1 MSIHQLAF
9 NGSAVPL
16 RAVLS
21 CQPALV
27 SELSADRGS
36 SLLYTAARF
45 NHFAVCKMLIEEF
58 HADVNIRNKENLS
71 TPLHG
76 AAFGGHAD
84 VVQLL
89 ILHGA
94 DTSAKN
100 AYHETPLDNAKAPA
114 DGVKKAQSKSTI
126 AALTAPK
133 TVSGGEFSAPPPA
146 ASPPPAVVVAP
157 VVVAAAVPPPAVPVV
172 AAPITPPAPSPAA
185 PPPHLVPPTPA
196 SLNKLTLP
204 TLVSLCTQYS
214 LSATGTKAD
223 LIGRLVPAITAACA
237 DSATPAVP
245 ALPQQDEPPVKKLV
259 VESPSGAPVAV
270 PAPTATSAPAEV
282 ATAAASTG
290 VRSVDDPAWI
300 AKLSAAT
307 YTETEVVPN
316 TQEFWDLEEKVNA
329 WYQGRNED
337 YVSNRLKKKKK
348 PLTFVLK
355 RAWKIH
361 NPVLEEAFA
370 DTRKLLQS
378 TLDDG
383 QCRVRVAF
391 HGTREVNIPSI
402 LRTGLLRFKHPLN
415 PCKTQADD
423 GYFGTNLKGVYVSRY
438 YDYTLKYCN
447 GLNPLDDGGV
457 AKTIMFKCLPGKV
470 FPIPKLSMGIQPTAG
485 YNSHSSPNNLEWYL
499 FDESQACPEYIVEMK
514 AQEDTRTA
522 ADDE

>member
-9 NGSAVPL
+9 DGSTVAL

-21 CQPALV
+21 CQPAHV
-27 SELSADRGS
+27 TELSPDRGS

-45 NHFAVCKMLIEEF
+45 NHLAVCQMLVEEF

-76 AAFGGHAD
+76 AAFGGHAAI
-84 VVQLL
+84 VEYL
-89 ILHGA
+89 ISHGA
-94 DTSAKN
+94 NIGALN

-114 DGVKKAQSKSTI
+114 EGVKKVNAKNTI
-126 AALTAPK
+126 TALTSTKVA
-133 TVSGGEFSAPPPA
+133 SAATIPVVPA
-146 ASPPPAVVVAP
+146 AAAP
-157 VVVAAAVPPPAVPVV
+157 VVVHATPCPKDPPPQVSS
-172 AAPITPPAPSPAA
+172 PSQS
-185 PPPHLVPPTPA
+185 
-196 SLNKLTLP
+196 SLMKLTLP
-204 TLVSLCTQYS
+204 TLVALCVQYS
-214 LSATGTKAD
+214 LSSIGTKAD
-223 LIGRLVPAITAACA
+223 LIKRLTPAIAAGPPAATA
-237 DSATPAVP
+237 V
-245 ALPQQDEPPVKKLV
+245 QEEPPTKKIV
-259 VESPSGAPVAV
+259 VESSSGAPVAV
-270 PAPTATSAPAEV
+270 PLAAPVAVPLAAPPVVADAAVPPPSSSPV
-282 ATAAASTG
+282 ATLTTS

-300 AKLSAAT
+300 AKLASAT
-307 YTETEVVPN
+307 YTETEVVLH

-361 NPVLEEAFA
+361 NPVLEQAFA
-370 DTRKLLQS
+370 ETRKLMQS

-415 PCKTQADD
+415 PCTTQADD

-447 GLNPLDDGGV
+447 GLNPLDDGAV

-470 FPIPKLSMGIQPTAG
+470 FPIPKLSMGIQPTPG

-499 FDESQACPEYIVEMK
+499 FDECQACPEYIVEMK